1 MGCLGDSRLTL
12 PCAAWKGWVD
22 LISEL
27 QGMGAG
33 QRDPRQE
40 SHRGGC
46 GLARDLD
53 GGRCSLGQK
62 APKLHCHTAALCWPR
77 EHYAQAA
84 RPGPWKWLLGG
95 PPPQEAHG
103 AARIFIVLKAQ
114 TASRAP
120 KSYQSGGGADGSLL
134 CSAPDAWTTSGGR
147 CRGPVPLSAVPEA
160 AQWVVGLHLLDLLRG
175 RLLPLPVRMDDASK
189 SRRNQVVGHVA

>member
-22 LISEL
+22 RISEL

-95 PPPQEAHG
+95 PLHRRHMGQLEYLLSLRHKPPAGPPNPISLGGVRTAPCCAQPRMPGQPQEG
-103 AARIFIVLKAQ
+103 AAAGLCLSPPCRKL
-114 TASRAP
+114 R
-120 KSYQSGGGADGSLL
+120 SGLWAFTFLTFLEDGFFRFL
-134 CSAPDAWTTSGGR
+134 
-147 CRGPVPLSAVPEA
+147 
-160 AQWVVGLHLLDLLRG
+160 
-175 RLLPLPVRMDDASK
+175 
-189 SRRNQVVGHVA
+189 